1 MQVCMYGNKYFET
14 IYICTHYFT
23 YKCMFIQTYISH
35 DHGVRD
41 ELCSC
46 ISVHQQQQQLC
57 FCFVFVLNA
66 ILPFLTHL
74 LPFSYMARLAYVL
87 KPESVRLWVAE
98 PLCYTKWQMHF
109 VHTHLYIHTYVC
121 SNAYISL
128 YMHILMCVYVC
139 ALHCNFFI
147 MIGVFLLHQ
156 QCRYVCMRVCK
167 YTFKNICV
175 SHRLMFCKSLFVL
188 LIY

>member
-1 MQVCMYGNKYFET
+1 MYVHTNVHQPRPWSKRE
-14 IYICTHYFT
+14 H
-23 YKCMFIQTYISH
+23 
-35 DHGVRD
+35 
-41 ELCSC
+41 CSC

-156 QCRYVCMRVCK
+156 QCRYVCMRV
-167 YTFKNICV
+167 
-175 SHRLMFCKSLFVL
+175 SHRLMFC
-188 LIY
+188 